1 MRMLVDCAAAILG
14 KLDVMFPSGGPAMEQ
29 IVLRWVHILAA
40 TAWVG
45 AIYFTAVVVMP
56 AMMNLDPATRG
67 KAALVLMPRAAA
79 VARFGAAITWL
90 AGFRYFMIYAQ
101 TDAAN
106 VGEPSLAWRWIG
118 IWFACWVGAFV
129 IFMGALQSG
138 KLSGPML
145 NLAALV
151 LVVAAAWVNL
161 TLVAG
166 PATSNRTL
174 CISVGGGIGTIM
186 FMAAWGI
193 VWRCQKK
200 LIQWTRAAIE
210 NGMPM
215 PPEAAQVQRMLEQT
229 VVIGCWLTIPL
240 LFFMEA
246 STHFPFLSGR

>member
-1 MRMLVDCAAAILG
+1 MNFVALMAALIF
-14 KLDVMFPSGGPAMEQ
+14 KLNVMFPAGGAAMEQ
-29 IVLRWVHILAA
+29 VVLRWVHIIAA
-40 TAWVG
+40 IAWIGALYYTA
-45 AIYFTAVVVMP
+45 IVVTP
-56 AMMNLDPATRG
+56 AMMKLDPATRG

-106 VGEPSLAWRWIG
+106 AEDPSLAWRWIG
-118 IWFACWVGAFV
+118 IWFAIWVVAFA

-138 KLSGPML
+138 KLSPPLL
-145 NLAALV
+145 NLLTLIV
-151 LVVAAAWVNL
+151 VVAASWVNL

-186 FMAAWGI
+186 FMAVWGI
-193 VWRCQKK
+193 VWRAQKK
-200 LIQWTRAAIE
+200 TILWVRAAVE
-210 NGMPM
+210 QGTPL
-215 PPEAAQVQRMLEQT
+215 PPEFMKVQQMIG
-229 VVIGCWLTIPL
+229 VVVIIGCWLTIPL

-246 STHFPFLSGR
+246 ASHFPFLSGN